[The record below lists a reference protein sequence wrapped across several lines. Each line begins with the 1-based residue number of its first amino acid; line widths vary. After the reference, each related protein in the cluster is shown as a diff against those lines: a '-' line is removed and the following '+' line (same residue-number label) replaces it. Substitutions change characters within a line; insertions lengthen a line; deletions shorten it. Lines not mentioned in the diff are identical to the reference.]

1 MGLRD
6 LRLPSSQIQVPGGDS
21 FSVRGLSLQDISIIV
36 RHHGAA
42 MTLLFDRYI
51 KQSGDG
57 LPPADM
63 ATMGRAL
70 LEIAPDAAAE
80 MVALAAGEPEGIDI
94 VRTLPLPVQV
104 DALDKLMSHTFA
116 TDQDLKKV
124 IETVIRAATGTT
136 GLINSLNRSP

>member
-1 MGLRD
+1 MGLRN
-6 LRLPSSQIQVPGGDS
+6 LRLPSSDVAVPGGDS

-42 MTLLFDRYI
+42 MTLLFDRFI

-63 ATMGRAL
+63 AAMGRAL

-80 MVALAAGEPEGIDI
+80 MIALSAGEPEAIDV
-94 VRTLPLPVQV
+94 VRMLPLPVQV
-104 DALDKLMSHTFA
+104 DALDKLMGHTFE
-116 TDQDLKKV
+116 TEQDLKKV
-124 IETVIRAATGTT
+124 VETVIRAATGTT